1 MSCVTSVARSIA
13 PKASRLLAG
22 RSSSLSSRLPRLPL
36 PKAVVHQFS
45 TAAAAAPPPR
55 RRRQIIDD
63 KDPLQLTDTAAVRI
77 RELLEG
83 ESAQGAIGIQLG
95 VRRRGCNGLSYTLN
109 YAFEKPEKYAEM
121 ESHGIKV
128 FIDPMALFNI
138 VGTRMDY
145 EETELASE
153 FTFNNPNSKGECGC
167 GESFNV

>member
-1 MSCVTSVARSIA
+1 MSSVTSQVVRTIA
-13 PKASRLLAG
+13 PKASRLLA
-22 RSSSLSSRLPRLPL
+22 SSPLSSRLPHLTTTPN
-36 PKAVVHQFS
+36 AFVQHFS
-45 TAAAAAPPPR
+45 TAAAPKPR

-63 KDPLQLTDTAAVRI
+63 KDPLQLTDTAAIRI

-83 ESAQGAIGIQLG
+83 ESAKGAIGIRLG

-109 YAFEKPEKYAEM
+109 YAFEKPEKDQEM

-138 VGTRMDY
+138 VGTKMDW
-145 EETELASE
+145 EETELSSE